1 MATNTITGLIPTL
14 YEALNVVSREMVG
27 MIPAVSR
34 DSQAERAALG
44 QVVRSPVATV
54 NAAADVTP
62 GNVSPATTGVT
73 IGSVDVTITK
83 SRQVS
88 FGYNGEQSLGLGAN
102 RNNIIRD
109 QFVEAMRSLSNE
121 IERDLAIEGYRNAS
135 RAHGTAGTAPFGTAG
150 NLSDF
155 AGAMRILEDNGAPKN
170 DLQMAL
176 GSAAMA
182 NLRGVQSVL
191 FRVNEAG
198 SSDMLRDGMTDR
210 VQGFALR
217 NSAGIL
223 PHTAGSGASYLV
235 NQAGGEA
242 INETLITVD
251 TGSGTILAGDCI
263 TFAGDAN
270 VYAVNTAL
278 AANVLSIGAP
288 GMRIAA
294 ADNAAITVGGTYT
307 PNLAFDRRAI
317 VLAARAPAL
326 PDGGDNADDRT
337 LVTDPVT
344 GLTFEVS
351 VYRQYRQVRYEV
363 ALAWG
368 VKAIKPAHIAILRG

>member
-1 MATNTITGLIPTL
+1 
-14 YEALNVVSREMVG
+14 

-44 QVVRSPVATV
+44 QVVRSPVAAV

-135 RAHGTAGTAPFGTAG
+135 RATGTAGTAPFGTAA

-155 AGAMRILEDNGAPKN
+155 ANTMRILEDNGAPKS

-235 NQAGGEA
+235 NQVGGEA
-242 INETLITVD
+242 IGETLITVD

-278 AANVLSIGAP
+278 ASNVLSIGAP

>member
-1 MATNTITGLIPTL
+1 VAANTLTGLIPTI

-34 DSQAERAALG
+34 DTQAERAALG
-44 QVVRSPVATV
+44 QIVRSPVAAV
-54 NAAADVTP
+54 NPAGDVTP
-62 GNVSPATTGVT
+62 GNVSPSTTGVT
-73 IGSVDVTITK
+73 IGNVDVTITK

-88 FGYNGEQSLGLGAN
+88 FGYTGEQQLGLGAS
-102 RNNIIRD
+102 RNAIVRD
-109 QFVEAMRSLSNE
+109 QFVEAMRSLGNE
-121 IERDLAIEGYRNAS
+121 IELDLALEGYRNAS
-135 RAHGTAGTAPFGTAG
+135 RAIGTAGTAPFGTAG

-155 AGAMRILEDNGAPKN
+155 AGIRRILEDNGAPTT

-217 NSAGIL
+217 NSAGVRL
-223 PHTAGSGASYLV
+223 HTAGTGASYLV
-235 NQAGGEA
+235 NNAAGEVAGE
-242 INETLITVD
+242 TQITVD
-251 TGSGTILAGDCI
+251 TGSGTILAGDLV
-263 TFAGDAN
+263 TFAGDTN
-270 VYAVNTAL
+270 IYAVNSALTA
-278 AANVLSIGAP
+278 NNFVIGAP
-288 GMRIAA
+288 GMRVAA
-294 ADNAAITVGGTYT
+294 ADNAAITVGGSYT

-344 GLTFEVS
+344 GLAFEVA
-351 VYRQYRQVRYEV
+351 VYRQYRQVRFEV

-368 VKAIKPAHIAILRG
+368 VKAVKPAHIAVLRG

>member
-44 QVVRSPVATV
+44 QVVRSPVAAV

-135 RAHGTAGTAPFGTAG
+135 RATGTAGTAPFGTAA

-155 AGAMRILEDNGAPKN
+155 ANTMRILEDNGAPKS

-235 NQAGGEA
+235 NQVGGEA
-242 INETLITVD
+242 IGETLITVD

-278 AANVLSIGAP
+278 ASNVLSIGAP

>member
-242 INETLITVD
+242 IGETLITVD

-270 VYAVNTAL
+270 VYVVNTAL
-278 AANVLSIGAP
+278 ASNVLHIGAP

>member
-1 MATNTITGLIPTL
+1 VANNTITGLMPTL

-44 QVVRSPVATV
+44 QVVRSPIAAV
-54 NAAADVTP
+54 NAPADVTP
-62 GNVSPATTGVT
+62 GNVSPATSGVT

-88 FGYNGEQSLGLGAN
+88 FGYNGEQSLGLGAS
-102 RNNIIRD
+102 RNAIMRD
-109 QFVEAMRSLSNE
+109 QFAEAMRALANE

-155 AGAMRILEDNGAPKN
+155 AGVMRILEDNGAPKG
-170 DLQMAL
+170 DLQLAL
-176 GSAAMA
+176 GSAAIA
-182 NLRGVQSVL
+182 NLRGLQSVL

-217 NSAGIL
+217 NSAGVL
-223 PHTAGSGASYLV
+223 PHVAGTGSGFLV

-242 INETLITVD
+242 IGETVITAD
-251 TGSGTILAGDCI
+251 TGTGTILAGDI
-263 TFAGDAN
+263 VTFAGDAN
-270 VYAVNTAL
+270 AYAVNTAL
-278 AANVLSIGAP
+278 SGGAFAIGAP
-288 GMRIAA
+288 GMRILA
-294 ADNAAITVGGTYT
+294 ADNAAITVGASYT

-326 PDGGDNADDRT
+326 PDGGDDADDRT

-368 VKAIKPAHIAILRG
+368 VKAVKPAHIAILRG

>member
-1 MATNTITGLIPTL
+1 MATNTITGLIPVI

-44 QVVRSPVATV
+44 QVVRSPIAAV
-54 NAAADVTP
+54 NAPADVTP
-62 GNVSPATTGVT
+62 GNVSPATSGVT

-88 FGYNGEQSLGLGAN
+88 FGYNGEQSMGLGAN
-102 RNNIIRD
+102 RNAIIRD
-109 QFVEAMRSLSNE
+109 QFAEAMRALGNE

-135 RAHGTAGTAPFGTAG
+135 RAVGAAGTAPFATAG
-150 NLSDF
+150 NFSDF
-155 AGAMRILEDNGAPKN
+155 AGALRILEDNGAPIG

-182 NLRGVQSVL
+182 NLRGIQSGL

-198 SSDMLRDGMTDR
+198 SSDMLRDGMTNR
-210 VQGFALR
+210 IQKFAIR

-223 PHTAGSGASYLV
+223 PHVAGTGASYLV

-242 INETLITVD
+242 IGETLITVD
-251 TGSGTILAGDCI
+251 TGTGTILAGDVV
-263 TFAGDAN
+263 TFAGHTDAY
-270 VYAVNTAL
+270 VVNTAL
-278 AANVLSIGAP
+278 AGGVFNIGAP
-288 GMRIAA
+288 GMRTAA
-294 ADNAAITVGGTYT
+294 ADNAAITLGASYT

-317 VLAARAPAL
+317 VLAARSPAL
-326 PDGGDNADDRT
+326 PEGGDNADDRT

-363 ALAWG
+363 AMAWG
-368 VKAIKPAHIAILRG
+368 VKAVKPAHIAVLRG